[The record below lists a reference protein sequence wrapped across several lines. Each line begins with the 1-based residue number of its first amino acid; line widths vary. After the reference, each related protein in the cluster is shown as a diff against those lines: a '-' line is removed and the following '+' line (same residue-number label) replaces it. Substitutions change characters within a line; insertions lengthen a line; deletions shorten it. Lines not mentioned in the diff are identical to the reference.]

1 VLLAMMFDKIKSIF
15 HKEKWPADKD
25 VKFVLSAKGGRE
37 TIMYLSQEQFN
48 ILVGLINL
56 GSQVV
61 QMPMVIAT
69 MEPKTTQGF
78 MS

>member
-1 VLLAMMFDKIKSIF
+1 MIGNLIKSIF
-15 HKEKWPADKD
+15 HKEKWPIDKEIRL
-25 VKFVLSAKGGRE
+25 VLSVKGGKDSV
-37 TIMYLSQEQFN
+37 IYLTQDRFN
-48 ILVGLINL
+48 MLVGLINL
-56 GSQVV
+56 GSQVI

>member
-1 VLLAMMFDKIKSIF
+1 MIGNLIKSIF
-15 HKEKWPADKD
+15 HKEKWPEGQDIRLI
-25 VKFVLSAKGGRE
+25 LSAKGNKKD
-37 TIMYLSQEQFN
+37 TVTYMSQEQFN

-56 GSQVV
+56 GSQVI

-78 MS
+78 IN

>member
-1 VLLAMMFDKIKSIF
+1 MIGNFIKSIF
-15 HKEKWPADKD
+15 HKEKWPDDKD
-25 VKFVLSAKGGRE
+25 VRFVLSAKGGKE
-37 TIMYLSQEQFN
+37 TIMYLTQEQFN
-48 ILVGLINL
+48 ILVGLINI